1 VEIEDPEEREGSG
14 CAGAAVV
21 TAAVLALGGVFYAAS
36 PAFFV
41 LALWALPLAWFGY
54 LWAAK
59 RYVFDTAN
67 PAPPP
72 APEGA
77 TEEEPQVTTLRDKS
91 HPNRWL
97 VLKPSEWLGRTYD
110 DRDES

>member
-1 VEIEDPEEREGSG
+1 MSEEEPQEREGSG

-21 TAAVLALGGVFYAAS
+21 TAAVLALAGILYAAS
-36 PAFFV
+36 PTVFV
-41 LALWALPLAWFGY
+41 LGFWAVGWGAIIWH
-54 LWAAK
+54 AK
-59 RYVFDTAN
+59 RVPPTTN

-72 APEGA
+72 APEGVA
-77 TEEEPQVTTLRDKS
+77 EEEPQVTVLRDKS

-97 VLKPSEWLGRTYD
+97 VLKPSEWLGRSYE